1 MQPPKT
7 LFSTKWTL
15 FELPKALF
23 SVQHTCNLLP
33 LIFEC
38 CAGSRIFFLF
48 LFHDDYTELL
58 RKLKI
63 SVGVYK
69 KIWPTQRLFQMR
81 KEIVEYRH
89 TKSRIH
95 DYNTVLALVASYV
108 VLTLLTLLTCVQPT
122 TNFRTVAISK
132 TLFAT
137 LHTRVDSSTR
147 SSQTN

>member
-1 MQPPKT
+1 MLRWFQD
-7 LFSTKWTL
+7 
-15 FELPKALF
+15 
-23 SVQHTCNLLP
+23 N
-33 LIFEC
+33 
-38 CAGSRIFFLF
+38 FLF

-89 TKSRIH
+89 TKSTQRWRMAGSEIWRIH

-108 VLTLLTLLTCVQPT
+108 VLTLLTLLTLLTCVQPT
-122 TNFRTVAISK
+122 TNFRTVATSK
-132 TLFAT
+132 TVFAT